1 MEFREEGEVEPV
13 SPTGQYFNS
22 SILSVA
28 ILAVLEFE
36 LPIND
41 SQALSLLQDVFLPI
55 NPRFSSIMVS
65 DNVDQK
71 KQWKRVE
78 VKLEDHVHVPIFPS
92 KMSPESYD
100 EYFDDYI
107 SNIAAEKFPQNRPL
121 WEIHILKYPTSHAAG
136 TLIFKLHHALGDG
149 YSLMGALLSCLQS
162 AQNPSV
168 PLTFPSLKSSGPQ
181 TSHKTKT
188 VSQFFSSAFQT
199 VSDFSWSILKSN
211 FVEDDRTPIRS
222 GEDGVEFRPITL
234 STLTFSIDEIK
245 LIKNKLGVTT
255 NDVIAGIIFL
265 GTRIYMQ
272 EVTQKSSNERCTA
285 LVLLNTRN
293 IEGYMPIKEMI
304 EPNSDEMSW
313 GNQFGFLHVSVP
325 KSTEISNPLDF
336 VWEAQK
342 IIKKKRSSAAGYLTS
357 WLLDVLKKF
366 RGPEEAARYIHGTLK
381 NSSMT
386 ISSMIGPVEKMALA
400 NQPVCG
406 FYYMVVGPP
415 QCLTITALSYMGKL
429 RVAFGAEKGFI
440 DSHKLKA
447 SMQNAFRVIL
457 EASYQIPPAKAA

>member
-78 VKLEDHVHVPIFPS
+78 VKLEDHVHVPIFPP

-107 SNIAAEKFPQNRPL
+107 SNLAAEKFPQNRPL

-136 TLIFKLHHALGDG
+136 TLIFKLHHAL
-149 YSLMGALLSCLQS
+149 
-162 AQNPSV
+162 V
-168 PLTFPSLKSSGPQ
+168 
-181 TSHKTKT
+181 
-188 VSQFFSSAFQT
+188 FQT

-255 NDVIAGIIFL
+255 NDVISGIIFL

-272 EVTQKSSNERCTA
+272 EVTQKSSNARCTA

-304 EPNSDEMSW
+304 EPNNDEMSW

-366 RGPEEAARYIHGTLK
+366 RGPEGAARYIHGTLK

-386 ISSMIGPVEKMALA
+386 ISNMIGPVEQMALA

-447 SMQNAFRVIL
+447 SMQNAFGVIL

>member
-1 MEFREEGEVEPV
+1 MLENRGRRLIHHRHAVPYVVKKANVKCVCKLVSKEIEDLIDMEK
-13 SPTGQYFNS
+13 
-22 SILSVA
+22 
-28 ILAVLEFE
+28 
-36 LPIND
+36 
-41 SQALSLLQDVFLPI
+41 
-55 NPRFSSIMVS
+55 VS

-92 KMSPESYD
+92 KVSPESYD

-107 SNIAAEKFPQNRPL
+107 SNIAAEKLPQNRPL

-181 TSHKTKT
+181 TTHKTKI
-188 VSQFFSSAFQT
+188 VSQFFSSVFQT

-245 LIKNKLGVTT
+245 RIKNKLGV
-255 NDVIAGIIFL
+255 G
-265 GTRIYMQ
+265 
-272 EVTQKSSNERCTA
+272 
-285 LVLLNTRN
+285 
-293 IEGYMPIKEMI
+293 
-304 EPNSDEMSW
+304 
-313 GNQFGFLHVSVP
+313 
-325 KSTEISNPLDF
+325 
-336 VWEAQK
+336 
-342 IIKKKRSSAAGYLTS
+342 
-357 WLLDVLKKF
+357 
-366 RGPEEAARYIHGTLK
+366 AARYIHGTLK
-381 NSSMT
+381 NSSLT
-386 ISSMIGPVEKMALA
+386 ISNMIGPVEQMALA

-447 SMQNAFRVIL
+447 SMQNAFGVIL